1 MRPPPEKTPPETP
14 WQAVRRGW
22 NSLVADLYKAMM
34 GLVLL
39 TSLTVF
45 IVLSYAWSVFVDEV
59 QRQTGA
65 LLTAQFQ
72 LPPNELE
79 ALLAQARR
87 LSNTTLSVDEIR
99 GLFVFGLVLLFTV
112 LALLAWWSARRF
124 ARPLTQLSAAANRLT
139 TGDFTARAVLSRSLT
154 RRSDETARLLRDFNG
169 MAASLERL
177 ERERRY
183 SVAAIAHELRTP
195 VTVLRG
201 RLEGVRDGVLPAS
214 PQELE
219 KLIGH
224 ADLLSRLIE
233 DLQLLSLAE
242 AGELRLDLGPV
253 EVRDVLIRLHA
264 DHLPTAQAQGIN
276 LLLELCAEPVRVMG
290 DRRRLQQVVQNL
302 LTNALRHTPPH
313 GTVWIKLEVE
323 AGTVHIEIHNTGTG
337 FTAEALN
344 RAFERFYSGPDRE
357 RGRGGS
363 GLGLAIS
370 KSLIEVHGGSMKLF
384 NTDTGAGV
392 RVTLNPLVGNEGLHR
407 AGPGF

>member
-1 MRPPPEKTPPETP
+1 MKAQPETP

-22 NSLVADLYKAMM
+22 NSLAADLYKTMLGVA
-34 GLVLL
+34 LL
-39 TSLTVF
+39 TSSTVF
-45 IVLSYAWSVFVDEV
+45 IVLSYAWSAFVDEV
-59 QRQTGA
+59 QRQTSG
-65 LLTAQFQ
+65 LLTARLG
-72 LPPNELE
+72 LPPGQLDP
-79 ALLAQARR
+79 LLAQARG
-87 LSNTTLSVDEIR
+87 LAGTTLSVAEIR
-99 GLFVFGLVLLFTV
+99 PLFVFGVVLLVTV
-112 LALLAWWSARRF
+112 LSLLAWWSAQRL
-124 ARPLTQLSAAANRLT
+124 ARPLSLLSAAAHRLT
-139 TGDFTARAVLSRSLT
+139 SGDFTARAVLSRSLN
-154 RRSDETARLLRDFNG
+154 RRSDETARLLKDFNA

-183 SVAAIAHELRTP
+183 GVAAIARELRTP

-242 AGELRLDLGPV
+242 AGALRLDLGPV
-253 EVRDVLIRLHA
+253 GVQDLLIGLHA
-264 DHLPTAQAQGIN
+264 DHWPTAQAQGID
-276 LLLELCAEPVRVMG
+276 LLLELCAEPVWVTG
-290 DRRRLQQVVQNL
+290 DRRRLQQVVQNV

-313 GTVWIKLEVE
+313 GKVRIKLEVD
-323 AGTVHIEIHNTGTG
+323 GPRVHIEIHNTGTG
-337 FTAEALN
+337 FTAEALH

-357 RGRGGS
+357 QGRGGS

-392 RVTLNPLVGNEGLHR
+392 QITLNGSGKFVC
-407 AGPGF
+407 

>member
-1 MRPPPEKTPPETP
+1 MKPPRETP
-14 WQAVRRGW
+14 WQAVWRGW
-22 NSLVADLYKAMM
+22 NSLAADLYKTML

-45 IVLSYAWSVFVDEV
+45 IVLSYAWSVFMDEV
-59 QRQTGA
+59 QRQTGT
-65 LLTAQFQ
+65 LLTARFG
-72 LPPNELE
+72 LPPAELGP
-79 ALLAQARR
+79 LLTQARR
-87 LSNTTLSVDEIR
+87 LSSTTLSVDELR
-99 GLFVFGLVLLFTV
+99 GLFAFGVALLLTV
-112 LALLAWWSARRF
+112 LALLAWWAARRF
-124 ARPLTQLSAAANRLT
+124 ARPLTQLSAAANLLT
-139 TGDFTARAVLSRSLT
+139 TGDFTARAALGRSVT
-154 RRSDETARLLRDFNG
+154 RRSDETARLLRDFNA

-183 SVAAIAHELRTP
+183 SVAATAHELRTP

-214 PQELE
+214 PQELQ

-242 AGELRLDLGPV
+242 AGELRLDLAPV
-253 EVRDVLIRLHA
+253 QVQDVLIRLHA
-264 DHLPTAQAQGIN
+264 DYSLKAQAQGID
-276 LLLELCAEPVRVMG
+276 LLLQLPSQSVRVMG

-302 LTNALRHTPPH
+302 LTNALRHTSPH
-313 GTVWIKLEVE
+313 GTVHIKLDVE
-323 AGTVHIEIHNTGTG
+323 AGAAHIEMHNTGTG

-370 KSLIEVHGGSMKLF
+370 QSLIETHGGQMRLF
-384 NTDTGAGV
+384 NTDIGAGV
-392 RVTLNPLVGNEGLHR
+392 RVTLNLLAEGDGLDG
-407 AGPGF
+407 AGLRL